1 MKMRFII
8 PGILIIVLSTVFF
21 AVNSESVKKQE
32 QEQLSRDLKK
42 QGSLFELKV
51 GKTAAINHSNLHV
64 QLVKIIEDS
73 RCPTGSSCMM
83 AGKVTAVINILRNT
97 EVIVNSIPLTLTV
110 AQGNLA
116 EKAFEGYLIKLI
128 KVTPYPSLGEKI
140 HVGDYV
146 ARITIEKQ

>member
-1 MKMRFII
+1 
-8 PGILIIVLSTVFF
+8 
-21 AVNSESVKKQE
+21 
-32 QEQLSRDLKK
+32 
-42 QGSLFELKV
+42 
-51 GKTAAINHSNLHV
+51 
-64 QLVKIIEDS
+64 
-73 RCPTGSSCMM
+73 MM